1 MSGKV
6 QKTASQTRSRPASPR
21 GRPKSAEAK
30 AKVSKVVSP
39 ELQSRP
45 ASNRAERAAERREA
59 IIEAAMDEFI
69 ARGFE
74 ATRLDD
80 VARRAGVAKGTI
92 YLHFKDKEA
101 LFQELVRTALGPLI
115 VRISN
120 PPIGAD
126 AGSARAAMEALVNT
140 FAHDVIGT
148 RRADI
153 VRMIIAEGARFPAL
167 AEFYYREVIAH
178 GIAGMRKLIEYGVAR
193 GEIRN
198 PGLAEFPQLVV
209 APLMVAIIWQGLFGK
224 YAPLDVA
231 AMLRVHIDLIFDE
244 GRAA

>member
-1 MSGKV
+1 M
-6 QKTASQTRSRPASPR
+6 
-21 GRPKSAEAK
+21 
-30 AKVSKVVSP
+30 AKVS
-39 ELQSRP
+39 LINTRP
-45 ASNRAERAAERREA
+45 VKDRTARNAKARASSERAATKRPSKRAIGATERRAA
-59 IIEAAMDEFI
+59 IVAAGLDEFT
-69 ARGFE
+69 AKGFA

-80 VARRAGVAKGTI
+80 VAKRAGVAKGTI

-120 PPIGAD
+120 PPIGTD

-140 FAHDVIGT
+140 FAHEVVGT

-153 VRMIIAEGARFPAL
+153 VRMIISEGTRFPAL
-167 AEFYYREVIAH
+167 AEFYYREVIVH
-178 GIAGMRKLIEYGVAR
+178 GIAGMRKLIEYGIAR

-198 PGLAEFPQLVV
+198 PGLAEFPQLLVSPLIV
-209 APLMVAIIWQGLFGK
+209 AVIWQGLFGK
-224 YAPLDVA
+224 HAPLDVA
-231 AMLRVHIDLIFDE
+231 AMLRVHLDLIFDE

>member
-1 MSGKV
+1 MAKLPLIDTRPAKGASAR
-6 QKTASQTRSRPASPR
+6 KTTARAPANRAASPR
-21 GRPKSAEAK
+21 P
-30 AKVSKVVSP
+30 SKRTIGAT
-39 ELQSRP
+39 ER
-45 ASNRAERAAERREA
+45 RAA
-59 IIEAAMDEFI
+59 IVAAGLEEFT
-69 ARGFE
+69 AKGFA

-92 YLHFKDKEA
+92 YLHFKDKDA

-120 PPIGAD
+120 PPIGVGG
-126 AGSARAAMEALVNT
+126 GSARAAMEALAET
-140 FAHDVIGT
+140 FAREVIGT

-153 VRMIIAEGARFPAL
+153 VRMIIAEGTRFPQL

-178 GIAGMRKLIEYGVAR
+178 GIAGMRKLIEYGIAR

-198 PGLAEFPQLVV
+198 PKLAEFPQLLV
-209 APLMVAIIWQGLFGK
+209 APMIVSVIWQGLFGQL
-224 YAPLDVA
+224 APLDVT
-231 AMLRVHIDLIFDE
+231 AMLRVHLDLIFNE

>member
-1 MSGKV
+1 MAKLPLID
-6 QKTASQTRSRPASPR
+6 TRPAKGASARKTTSRTPANRAVSPR
-21 GRPKSAEAK
+21 P
-30 AKVSKVVSP
+30 SKRTIGAT
-39 ELQSRP
+39 ER
-45 ASNRAERAAERREA
+45 RAA
-59 IIEAAMDEFI
+59 IVAAGLEEFT
-69 ARGFE
+69 AKGFA

-92 YLHFKDKEA
+92 YLHFKDKDA

-120 PPIGAD
+120 PPIGVGG
-126 AGSARAAMEALVNT
+126 GSARAAMEALAET
-140 FAHDVIGT
+140 FAREVIGT

-153 VRMIIAEGARFPAL
+153 VRMIIAEGTRFPQL

-178 GIAGMRKLIEYGVAR
+178 GIAGMRKLIEYGIAR

-198 PGLAEFPQLVV
+198 PKLAEFPQLLV
-209 APLMVAIIWQGLFGK
+209 APMIVTVIWQGLFGK
-224 YAPLDVA
+224 LAPLDVT
-231 AMLRVHIDLIFDE
+231 AMLRVHLDLIFNE